1 MKNSKADESLLVKTG
16 KPYSEISMKFRY
28 YIITLFLMFSNL
40 LYAEDVNFRTS
51 VSSRQVA
58 TGEDFR
64 VTFTLNTKG
73 NNFIPPDFSGF
84 QVLSGPSQSTSMSW
98 VNGVSSSSISFS
110 YYLRAIKTGEYQIGS
125 ASITV
130 DGKKISSNVVI
141 IEVVKGEAVHQN
153 SSSNSSSQPERT
165 SSSNSKDINKQLI
178 IRAIPDKTNVF
189 IGEQIS
195 VSYKLYT
202 QLSIGDNGVDKLP
215 DLNGFWS
222 EEVKIDNQQP
232 EWKQEVFNG
241 ENYHVA
247 TIRKVLL
254 FPQRAGSLTI
264 DPLAMSFIV
273 RISRPARD
281 IMDAYFGAYEDIK
294 HSTKSAAVKINVK
307 ELPEDGKPEGFSG
320 AVGDFNVSASL
331 DKNEVKANEPL
342 NYKLDISGS
351 GNIKLLNAPKLN
363 LPTDFEKYDPTI
375 SDQLS
380 VTTRGVSGKR
390 SYNFLIIPRHEG
402 DFSIPSYS
410 FSYFNPVTKKYVI
423 LNTEE
428 FKVNVL
434 KGDAVA
440 NSNTLNSNNQKEVK
454 VLDKD
459 IRFIKTKNFNLKSID
474 SVFLG
479 SPLYYL
485 LISVGPL
492 AFLLALFIK
501 KRTDQNNNDVVKVK
515 SRKAGKVAAKYLA
528 EAQKQ
533 LDLSNSKK
541 FYEAIFKGLYGYLSY
556 KLNIDMA
563 DMSKESI
570 TKHLESK
577 ISDQAVIQNLIEV
590 LDTCEMA
597 RFAPVSSLAE
607 KDVFDKSKSII
618 NDIESKI
625 SSNG

>member
-16 KPYSEISMKFRY
+16 KSYFENSMKFKF
-28 YIITLFLMFSNL
+28 YIITFLLLCSKL
-40 LYAEDVNFRTS
+40 LYADEVNFRTS
-51 VSSRQVA
+51 VSSQQVA

-73 NNFIPPDFSGF
+73 SNFSAPDFNGF
-84 QVLSGPSQSTSMSW
+84 QVLSGPNQSSSMSW
-98 VNGVSSSSISFS
+98 INGVSSSSISFS
-110 YYLRAIKTGEYQIGS
+110 YYLRAVKTGEYQIGA
-125 ASITV
+125 ASIVV
-130 DGKKISSNVVI
+130 DGKKISSNAVKIV
-141 IEVVKGEAVHQN
+141 VVKGEAVQQN
-153 SSSNSSSQPERT
+153 PSTNSSQPQRV
-165 SSSNSKDINKQLI
+165 SSSKSNDINKQLI
-178 IRAIPDKTNVF
+178 IRAIPDKTNAY

-195 VSYKLYT
+195 VTYKLYT

-222 EEVKIDNQQP
+222 EEIKIDNQQP
-232 EWKQEVFNG
+232 EWKQEVYNG

-247 TIRKVLL
+247 TIRRMLL

-307 ELPEDGKPEGFSG
+307 ELPEVGKPEGFTG
-320 AVGDFNVSASL
+320 AVGDFKVSASL
-331 DKNEVKANEPL
+331 DKNETKANEPL

-363 LPTDFEKYDPTI
+363 LPSDFEKYDPTI
-375 SDQLS
+375 TDQLS
-380 VTTRGVSGKR
+380 VTAQGVSGKR

-402 DFSIPSYS
+402 DFSIPAYS
-410 FSYFNPVTKKYVI
+410 FSYFNPLTKKYVI

-428 FKVNVL
+428 FRVKVL
-434 KGDAVA
+434 KGDVVA
-440 NSNTLNSNNQKEVK
+440 NNNSLNANNQTEVK

-459 IRFIKTKNFNLKSID
+459 IRYIKTESNSLNSID
-474 SVFLG
+474 EVFLG
-479 SPLYYL
+479 SPLYYS
-485 LISVGPL
+485 LISIGPL

-501 KRTDQNNNDVVKVK
+501 KRTDQNNSDIVKVK
-515 SRKAGKVAAKYLA
+515 SRKAGKVAAKYLE

-533 LDLSNSKK
+533 LDLSNSKE
-541 FYEAIFKGLYGYLSY
+541 FYEAIFKGLYGYLSN
-556 KLNIDMA
+556 KLNIEMA
-563 DMSKESI
+563 DMNKEII
-570 TKHLESK
+570 TKYLEVK

-607 KDVFDKSKSII
+607 KEVFDKAKNII